1 MIPAELLRK
10 IRRIEIRTSRIV
22 SEALGGQFRSAFKG
36 RGMEFEEVRPYQI
49 GDDVRAIDWNVSA
62 RVGDPHIK
70 LFREER
76 ELTVLLVVD
85 VSGSLDFGTQRQ
97 LKRELVAEVAATL
110 AFSAIRSNDKA
121 GLLCFSDQIE
131 RSVPARKGQRHVLRI
146 IREVLSLSPES
157 RGTDVGGALD
167 EIQRVQRRRAVVFV
181 ISDFLGGPI
190 SAWETSMR
198 LASRRHDVIPIVID
212 DPRER
217 ELPKVGFVELRDLE
231 SGRTAVVDTL
241 SAKVRQ
247 RYAESAL
254 RRIVARNQAFRR
266 MRLEPIELVT
276 GHDIAEPLHRY
287 FRHREIRRGSG
298 RTT

>member
-10 IRRIEIRTSRIV
+10 IRKIEIRTSRIV

-36 RGMEFEEVRPYQI
+36 RGMEFEEVRPYLV

-62 RVGDPHIK
+62 RIGEPHIK

-85 VSGSLDFGTQRQ
+85 VSGSLDFGTRGQ
-97 LKRELVAEVAATL
+97 LKRDLVAEVAATL

-121 GLLCFSDQIE
+121 GLLCFSDRIE

-146 IREVLSLSPES
+146 IREILSLRPEG
-157 RGTDVGGALD
+157 RGTDIAAALD

-181 ISDFLGGPI
+181 ISDFLGGPVD
-190 SAWETSMR
+190 AWERSMR
-198 LASRRHDVIPIVID
+198 LASRRHDVIPIVVND
-212 DPRER
+212 RRER
-217 ELPKVGFVELRDLE
+217 ELPKVGLVEIRDLE
-231 SGRTAVVDTL
+231 SGRLAVLDTL
-241 SAKVRQ
+241 SAAVRR
-247 RYAESAL
+247 RYAASAL
-254 RRIVARNQAFRR
+254 TRIADRTEAFRR

-276 GHDIAEPLHRY
+276 GEEIGEPLHRY

-298 RTT
+298 RTA